1 MTVTVSI
8 GDTSYAQ
15 AQGTLTLD
23 SAAVFTGSGRNF
35 TEGYLQFAI
44 TGAASTE
51 TLGLRTVLTVDT
63 TLNAVSIVGSTVYLG
78 TGSGY
83 AVLGSVDPTL
93 NGLNGHALRINLE
106 DVFQNGNFNIGT
118 NGDTSITGWTTGL
131 NRLQLNG
138 VDQIAGQATPI
149 DITYGPNN
157 TTADLT
163 TGGAFV
169 PTANLSDYAGLS
181 SADLAIRL
189 TTGNASVAQPYGTI
203 RDACV
208 YSNSTV
214 TLQAGDSLSFDW
226 KALSAADAYDAYGYI
241 IDVNTSH
248 TVTILDSTGT
258 SYGQETP
265 WATVTHTI
273 ASGEA
278 GTYRFVFV
286 AGSYDLTGGQY
297 LGAALM
303 IDDVSVS
310 QANPAAVGDSV
321 IQALARAVTYRYADV
336 ANSLAGSTR
345 TVTMTVVDGA
355 STTFSD
361 TGAITI
367 ASANH
372 PPSITSGATAN
383 FAENATTTVY
393 TAIGNDRDGDTLA
406 FTLGGADAALFNIN
420 AATGAV
426 TFKTAPDFETPRDN
440 GANNIYD
447 ITVTASDGSVSSDAQ
462 AVKITVTN
470 VNEFAPSITSAAAT
484 SFAENGTT
492 YVYNAFGSDP
502 DAGTTLTYVLGGADA
517 ALFNINAAT
526 GAVTFK
532 TPPDFETPRDNGA
545 NNIYDITV
553 TASDGSFSSAA
564 QAVAI
569 TITDMLEYYVKQ
581 GNNAAANINAQFYS
595 GPLQGLG
602 RELQY

>member
-1 MTVTVSI
+1 M
-8 GDTSYAQ
+8 
-15 AQGTLTLD
+15 
-23 SAAVFTGSGRNF
+23 
-35 TEGYLQFAI
+35 
-44 TGAASTE
+44 
-51 TLGLRTVLTVDT
+51 
-63 TLNAVSIVGSTVYLG
+63 
-78 TGSGY
+78 
-83 AVLGSVDPTL
+83 
-93 NGLNGHALRINLE
+93 
-106 DVFQNGNFNIGT
+106 
-118 NGDTSITGWTTGL
+118 
-131 NRLQLNG
+131 
-138 VDQIAGQATPI
+138 
-149 DITYGPNN
+149 
-157 TTADLT
+157 
-163 TGGAFV
+163 
-169 PTANLSDYAGLS
+169 
-181 SADLAIRL
+181 
-189 TTGNASVAQPYGTI
+189 
-203 RDACV
+203 
-208 YSNSTV
+208 
-214 TLQAGDSLSFDW
+214 
-226 KALSAADAYDAYGYI
+226 
-241 IDVNTSH
+241 
-248 TVTILDSTGT
+248 
-258 SYGQETP
+258 
-265 WATVTHTI
+265 
-273 ASGEA
+273 
-278 GTYRFVFV
+278 
-286 AGSYDLTGGQY
+286 
-297 LGAALM
+297 
-303 IDDVSVS
+303 
-310 QANPAAVGDSV
+310 
-321 IQALARAVTYRYADV
+321 
-336 ANSLAGSTR
+336 TR